1 MWWDAVRCLIRVCAR
16 AAAAFE
22 IPAWRKHADRTR
34 KVYKAFQRVRT
45 APRYWRNRKGV
56 KAYLRQCKRNA
67 TSARALLRAMS
78 DMEET
83 APVQEEIA
91 QYLHYV
97 ELVVDQIRR
106 RILGG
111 EKIPHAEK
119 VFSIHKPPTRWI
131 SKGKAGV
138 LPELGVP
145 VAL

>member
-1 MWWDAVRCLIRVCAR
+1 MSDTRVCKGGCGLRDSCLAQACGSHEEGIQGVPAGADGTALLAESKR
-16 AAAAFE
+16 HESVLAAVQKE
-22 IPAWRKHADRTR
+22 
-34 KVYKAFQRVRT
+34 
-45 APRYWRNRKGV
+45 
-56 KAYLRQCKRNA
+56 CK
-67 TSARALLRAMS
+67 SARALLRAMS

-83 APVQEEIA
+83 APVREEIA

-97 ELVVDQIRR
+97 EVVVDQIRR

-119 VFSIHKPPTRWI
+119 VFSIHKPHSRWI